1 MNINNTATKLS
12 QLSAGNIMLAGG
24 SIEISSSLFHVLRG
38 HGHSASDTDDRF
50 YRETDSAELVVD
62 LNASK
67 KPKVRMLYG
76 ALTTANNDAL
86 CVVERKKGAVRP
98 VYRIRELIV
107 YGETET
113 GVQNRFTGREIAN
126 LVELNKLTGLTF
138 CNK

>member
-1 MNINNTATKLS
+1 
-12 QLSAGNIMLAGG
+12 
-24 SIEISSSLFHVLRG
+24 
-38 HGHSASDTDDRF
+38 
-50 YRETDSAELVVD
+50 
-62 LNASK
+62 
-67 KPKVRMLYG
+67 MLYG

-98 VYRIRELIV
+98 VYHIQELIV